1 MAMVLIVDNE
11 EVNLYALRM
20 VLQSRGYHV
29 LSASNGPE
37 GLRMA
42 AENLPDAIL
51 LDIQMP
57 VMDGYEVC
65 RRLKGDPRTTMIPVV
80 FLTARHTDQ
89 QEIVRGLELGAND
102 YITKPFNNEEL
113 LARVAVMV
121 RVRTAEDKVRTLS
134 QTDDL
139 TGMYNRRYLQQR
151 LEEEFARAR
160 RYGQTLACILLD
172 IDHFKM
178 INDTHGHA
186 AGDEALRQVA
196 ATIRSHVRK
205 SDLAVRYGGE
215 EFLLVLFEND
225 RAGAVRVAERI
236 RADVERRGVIW
247 KDETL
252 RLTISSGVA
261 LYPDEG
267 ITGPDELIARADH
280 ALYSAKSSGRNV
292 VRAC

>member
-1 MAMVLIVDNE
+1 MAMVLIVDDE
-11 EVNLYALRM
+11 EANLYALRL
-20 VLQSRGYHV
+20 VLESRGYNV
-29 LSASNGPE
+29 FWASCGPE
-37 GLRMA
+37 ALRLA

-51 LDIQMP
+51 LDIHMP

-65 RRLKGDPRTTMIPVV
+65 RRLKADPRTTMIPIV

-89 QEIVRGLELGAND
+89 EEIVRGLELGAND

-139 TGMYNRRYLQQR
+139 TGMYNRRYLSQR
-151 LEEEFARAR
+151 LQEEFARAR
-160 RYGQTLACILLD
+160 RYGQTLACIVLD
-172 IDHFKM
+172 IDHFKK
-178 INDTHGHA
+178 INDTYGHA

-196 ATIRSHVRK
+196 AIIRSHVRK

-225 RAGAVRVAERI
+225 RNGALRVAERI
-236 RADVERRGVIW
+236 RADVETRGVVW
-247 KDETL
+247 KNE
-252 RLTISSGVA
+252 RLPVTVSSGVS
-261 LYPDEG
+261 LFPEEG

-280 ALYSAKSSGRNV
+280 ALYSAKSSGRNM
-292 VRAC
+292 VRAS